1 MKPTDFA
8 KQLTDFLSKYLPG
21 ERGLSINTISSY
33 KFTFILFITFME
45 IQRKKKASKIEL
57 RDITKE
63 NVVAFLDWLQSH
75 RRCSVATRNVRLA
88 ALHSFFRY
96 LQYQI
101 PENLSEWQ
109 KILSIKE
116 KKSQKETISYLSVD
130 GIKLLL
136 EQPNRATQK
145 GRRDLAMLAL
155 MYDCAARVQEI
166 IDLEPL
172 SLRLNKPFTIKI
184 IGKGNKARIVPL
196 MEEEIEHVHSYM
208 KENGLMEIHR
218 KQEPLFYNSRN
229 DKLTRAGVNCI
240 LLKYATMARVKNPG
254 LAAYAMKASKGITP
268 FLIAVTDYMRPPLV
282 SEINTLDYE
291 GNVGDQI
298 HVVAFDD
305 FAVTEVKVSIFNPA
319 GALIEK
325 GDCVLNSITNVYDY
339 TATVAVID
347 LTGVE
352 IFAQARDYPGHVGA
366 NFVTL

>member
-33 KFTFILFITFME
+33 RFTFILFLTFME

-88 ALHSFFRY
+88 ALHSFFRF

-136 EQPNRATQK
+136 EQPNRATPK

-166 IDLEPL
+166 IDLKPL
-172 SLRLNKPFTIKI
+172 SIRLNKPFTIKI

-196 MEEEIEHVHSYM
+196 MEEEIDHVHSYM

-254 LAAYAMKASKGITP
+254 LIPDKISCHSLRHSKAMHLLQAGVHLVYIRDFLGHESVQTTEIYARVDSKQKRE
-268 FLIAVTDYMRPPLV
+268 A
-282 SEINTLDYE
+282 
-291 GNVGDQI
+291 
-298 HVVAFDD
+298 
-305 FAVTEVKVSIFNPA
+305 
-319 GALIEK
+319 IEK
-325 GDCVLNSITNVYDY
+325 
-339 TATVAVID
+339 A
-347 LTGVE
+347 
-352 IFAQARDYPGHVGA
+352 FAQIVKKEKPLWMKNDNLLQWLK
-366 NFVTL
+366 NFK

>member
-130 GIKLLL
+130 GITLLL
-136 EQPNRATQK
+136 EQPNRATPK

-166 IDLEPL
+166 IDLKPL
-172 SLRLNKPFTIKI
+172 SIRLNKPFTIKI

-196 MEEEIEHVHSYM
+196 MEEEIDHVHSYM
-208 KENGLMEIHR
+208 KENGLLEIHS

-254 LAAYAMKASKGITP
+254 LIPDKISCHSLRHSKAMHLLQAGVHLVYIRDFLGHESVQTTEIYARVDSKQKRE
-268 FLIAVTDYMRPPLV
+268 A
-282 SEINTLDYE
+282 
-291 GNVGDQI
+291 
-298 HVVAFDD
+298 
-305 FAVTEVKVSIFNPA
+305 
-319 GALIEK
+319 IEK
-325 GDCVLNSITNVYDY
+325 
-339 TATVAVID
+339 A
-347 LTGVE
+347 
-352 IFAQARDYPGHVGA
+352 FAQIIKKEKSLWMKNDNLLQWLK
-366 NFVTL
+366 NFK

>member
-63 NVVAFLDWLQSH
+63 NVIAFLDWLQSH

-109 KILSIKE
+109 KILSIKK

-254 LAAYAMKASKGITP
+254 LIPNKISCHSLRHSKAMHLLQAGVHLVYIRDFLGHESVQTTEIYARVDSKQKRE
-268 FLIAVTDYMRPPLV
+268 A
-282 SEINTLDYE
+282 
-291 GNVGDQI
+291 
-298 HVVAFDD
+298 
-305 FAVTEVKVSIFNPA
+305 
-319 GALIEK
+319 IEK
-325 GDCVLNSITNVYDY
+325 
-339 TATVAVID
+339 A
-347 LTGVE
+347 
-352 IFAQARDYPGHVGA
+352 FAQIIKKEKPLWMKNDNLLQWLK
-366 NFVTL
+366 NFK